1 GWWWTDEDHEEFAR
15 WADREALGFFTA
27 LAHHLPYGET
37 SYKKR
42 PVPAGCRERAFINIG
57 YGETRG
63 IDVYGHYGPTIGPS
77 RLEKTVAFL
86 VQQQADGFLAY
97 SEGLCDDV
105 NKVLVAGLGAKSYET
120 SDELLRAY
128 AARYLGGVEAAWSA
142 WLSRM
147 GRVDTV
153 DPVEARS
160 RFDEITTSSRPSW
173 RLRALAEKLNMRES
187 DAAVRSETTW
197 N

>member
-1 GWWWTDEDHEEFAR
+1 
-15 WADREALGFFTA
+15 
-27 LAHHLPYGET
+27 
-37 SYKKR
+37 
-42 PVPAGCRERAFINIG
+42 
-57 YGETRG
+57 
-63 IDVYGHYGPTIGPS
+63 
-77 RLEKTVAFL
+77 VAFL
-86 VQQQADGFLAY
+86 AQQQADGFLAY
-97 SEGLCDDV
+97 SEGLCDDI
-105 NKVLVAGLGAKSYET
+105 NKVLVAGLGAGNYET

-128 AARYLGGVEAAWSA
+128 AARYLGGDEAAWSA

-173 RLRALAEKLNMRES
+173 RLRALAEKLNMLES

-197 N
+197 NQAKLAAAGNFWAAKERLWREVWGLGLGRHALKFDWQAPDWYAEYVQQGAGLLSTEEE